1 MPPYSSVVRPV
12 NPLRAAPSSSDRSMA
27 CISAEVETRAMK
39 LDAAVVAARGAAAGA
54 LQQSLAGT
62 GPSDCKM
69 LK

>member
-1 MPPYSSVVRPV
+1 
-12 NPLRAAPSSSDRSMA
+12 
-27 CISAEVETRAMK
+27 MK